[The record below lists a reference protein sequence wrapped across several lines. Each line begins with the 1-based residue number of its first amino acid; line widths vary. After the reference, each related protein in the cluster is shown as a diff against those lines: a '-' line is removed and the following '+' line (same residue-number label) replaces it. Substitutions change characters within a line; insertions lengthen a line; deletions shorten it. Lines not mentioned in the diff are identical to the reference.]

1 MTTSSQS
8 SEANAP
14 PNGAAGILPTH
25 RTRRSFERW
34 TDGPDAGE
42 AIAQRTGRQTT
53 RWQQYVLDVGLE
65 RVDGPDSPYAYSTVD
80 TIVGRRCGKT
90 VTMMGV
96 PLYRGLLGPVTLD
109 NGVRV
114 PFLGAH
120 TAQNLTKAR
129 QRFIKDL
136 VEPFEDSM
144 TPAQW
149 EAGSNL
155 RTAMGDTYLTFDPFG
170 RDWKAG
176 RSSVIQVFAPTVS
189 AVRGDGLLHLGFD
202 EVLVWAAARGQE
214 FMAAARPT
222 LGSLRGHGQ
231 VWRSSNVTMLND
243 KTTWL
248 AQIRDRGRRAVD
260 ADVRS
265 GNAYF
270 EFTIP
275 DDADPTEESVW
286 WDYYPALHD
295 GIIRPE
301 ELRAD
306 LVELGVD
313 HFAAEYL
320 GRWPS
325 GRAAIL
331 WAAFDRD
338 VWAGAG
344 TDEPQSDKPAG
355 VGLDIDPFGRS
366 ATFVSFV
373 DGIVEVL
380 DHRPGADWVFDEV
393 LRYADRADVAT
404 LAIDDYGPGHEL
416 IGRLEDVSAVTD
428 KLIAMRSAD
437 FISACYLFDAGIRE
451 GAVKIRRSDFH
462 EALNNAAASA
472 QRTPG
477 RSWQW
482 ERRVAV
488 SQTPLVA
495 ATLALWAAEHGHPTP
510 DSQIF

>member
-1 MTTSSQS
+1 
-8 SEANAP
+8 
-14 PNGAAGILPTH
+14 
-25 RTRRSFERW
+25 
-34 TDGPDAGE
+34 
-42 AIAQRTGRQTT
+42 
-53 RWQQYVLDVGLE
+53 VLDVALE
-65 RVDGPDSPYAYSTVD
+65 RVDGPDSPYCYSTID

-114 PFLGAH
+114 PFIGAH

-129 QRFIKDL
+129 QRFLKDL
-136 VEPFEDSM
+136 VEPFQESM
-144 TPAQW
+144 SPTQW
-149 EAGSNL
+149 EVGHNL
-155 RTAMGDTYLTFDPFG
+155 RTAMGDTYLTFDPAA
-170 RDWKAG
+170 RDWHAT
-176 RSSVIQVFAPTVS
+176 RSSVMQIFAPTVS

-202 EVLVWAAARGQE
+202 EVLVWPDARGQE

-222 LGSLRGHGQ
+222 LGTLRGHGQ

-248 AQIRDRGRRAVD
+248 ASIRDRGRAAVA
-260 ADVRS
+260 ADRRS
-265 GNAYF
+265 GAAYF

-275 DDADPTEESVW
+275 PDADPTDESVW
-286 WDYYPALHD
+286 WECYPALAD
-295 GIIRPE
+295 GIIRPD

-320 GRWPS
+320 GRWPT
-325 GRAAIL
+325 GRAAIS

-338 VWAGAG
+338 VWAAAA
-344 TDEPQSDKPAG
+344 TQKSQNPIPPAKIG
-355 VGLDIDPFGRS
+355 FDIDPFGRAS
-366 ATFVSFV
+366 TIASYV
-373 DGIVEVL
+373 DGIVEIL

-393 LRYADRADVAT
+393 VRYAERADVDT
-404 LAIDDYGPGHEL
+404 LVVDDYGPGHDL
-416 IGRLEDVSAVTD
+416 IGRLDGISAVVD
-428 KLIAMRSAD
+428 KLIPMRSAD
-437 FISACYLFDAGIRE
+437 FVSACYAFDAGIRE
-451 GAVKIRRSDFH
+451 GAVSIRQSDYH
-462 EALNNAAASA
+462 TAIDNAAAAA

-488 SQTPLVA
+488 VQTPLVA
-495 ATLALWAAEHGHPTP
+495 ATLAKWAADHARPSP